1 MVAAHCSSCASPCKK
16 KISREGAKAAK
27 KTAPS
32 FAVFASLRG
41 TFLTSA
47 RVSSDLAYVILEL
60 EETMMNRRFL
70 SVMLLALCLLAA
82 VVNVHAQDSNPAQTV
97 TKQADTKDDETNLET
112 QLYLIVGT
120 NGDVPDAKLPAA
132 LDTVVRQLH
141 AALPFK
147 NYRLAATMINRVKNE
162 GRLEL
167 RWIGGPLT
175 LAAGPAP
182 ALNPSF
188 SNFFVRQVKLV
199 QGSDGQPRVQMQG
212 FNFGA
217 RVPIQV
223 SGAIAANGA
232 VAPTINYEP
241 TGVSTDVSMREGE
254 PVIVGTLNIGPSGD
268 AIILV
273 VSAKRTMK

>member
-1 MVAAHCSSCASPCKK
+1 MKK
-16 KISREGAKAAK
+16 RK
-27 KTAPS
+27 
-32 FAVFASLRG
+32 
-41 TFLTSA
+41 
-47 RVSSDLAYVILEL
+47 
-60 EETMMNRRFL
+60 FL
-70 SVMLLALCLLAA
+70 SAMLLTLCAA
-82 VVNVHAQDSNPAQTV
+82 FWLMAVNVDVRAQDNNTTQATRPAE
-97 TKQADTKDDETNLET
+97 AKDDETNLET

-120 NGDVPDAKLPAA
+120 NQEIPDAKLPAA
-132 LDTVVRQLH
+132 LETVVKQLH

-147 NYRLAATMINRVKNE
+147 SYRLAATMINRVKNE

-167 RWIGGPLT
+167 SWIGGPMT
-175 LAAGPAP
+175 MAAGPAP

-188 SNFFVRQVKLV
+188 SNFNVRQVRLV
-199 QGSDGQPRVQMQG
+199 QAANGQQMVQMQG

-232 VAPTINYEP
+232 VAPTINYER
-241 TGVSTDVSMREGE
+241 TGVATDVSMREGE

-273 VSAKRTMK
+273 VSAKRTPK